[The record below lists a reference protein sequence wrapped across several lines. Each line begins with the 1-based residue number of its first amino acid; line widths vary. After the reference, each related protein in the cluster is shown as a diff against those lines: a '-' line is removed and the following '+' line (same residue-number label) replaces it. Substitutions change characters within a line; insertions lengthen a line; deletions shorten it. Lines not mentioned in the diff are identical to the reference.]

1 MPRINGRTSPLIDVS
16 QRWNRDFM
24 RQAAQTRRG
33 PGRPRDAELTERR
46 RREILEAATRKFAET
61 GFAATDVQFIAD
73 ELQIGKGTVY
83 RYFPSK
89 EDLFLAAVDQGMQ
102 QLKIAIDQAAEQAG
116 TAIQRVDFA
125 VRAYLEYFD
134 RHPDVIELVM
144 QERSSFRDRPR
155 PTYFV
160 YRDANLGPWR
170 ELFQQL
176 IDDGVVRDVPVERI
190 IEVIAD
196 LLYGTIFTNHFAGR
210 KKSLASQCEDVLD
223 ILFHGLLIKRKRGAH
238 A

>member
-1 MPRINGRTSPLIDVS
+1 MA
-16 QRWNRDFM
+16 
-24 RQAAQTRRG
+24 QAARTRRG
-33 PGRPRDAELTERR
+33 PGRPRDVELTERR
-46 RREILEAATRKFAET
+46 RREILAAATRKFAET

-73 ELQIGKGTVY
+73 ELQIGKGTIY

-102 QLKIAIDQAAEQAG
+102 QLKLAIDEAADRAG
-116 TAIQRVDFA
+116 TPIQRIDFA

-134 RHPDVIELVM
+134 QHPDVIELVI

-170 ELFQQL
+170 ELFQKL
-176 IDDGVVRDVPVERI
+176 IDDGIVRDVPVERI

-210 KKSLASQCEDVLD
+210 TKSLASQCEDVLD
-223 ILFHGLLIKRKRGAH
+223 ILFHGLLVKKKRGAH

>member
-1 MPRINGRTSPLIDVS
+1 MTRVAPV
-16 QRWNRDFM
+16 
-24 RQAAQTRRG
+24 RRG
-33 PGRPRDAELTERR
+33 PGRPRDSELPERR
-46 RREILEAATRKFAET
+46 RREILKVATRKFAQN
-61 GFAATDVQFIAD
+61 GYAATDVQFVAD
-73 ELQIGKGTVY
+73 ELHVGKGTVY

-102 QLKIAIDQAAEQAG
+102 QLKAVVDQAAGQAR
-116 TAIQRVDFA
+116 TAIEQLEFG

-134 RHPDVIELVM
+134 QHPDVIELVI
-144 QERSSFRDRPR
+144 QERSNFRDRIQ

-160 YRDANLGPWR
+160 HRDANIGPWK
-170 ELFQQL
+170 ELFQRM
-176 IDDGVVRDVPVERI
+176 IDDGLVRHVPVERI
-190 IEVIAD
+190 TEVISD

-223 ILFHGLLIKRKRGAH
+223 ILFYGLLTDGKRGTH

>member
-1 MPRINGRTSPLIDVS
+1 MTP
-16 QRWNRDFM
+16 
-24 RQAAQTRRG
+24 AAPVRRG
-33 PGRPRDAELTERR
+33 PGRPRDSELPERR
-46 RREILEAATRKFAET
+46 RREILEVATRKFAQN
-61 GFAATDVQFIAD
+61 GYAATDVQFVAD
-73 ELQIGKGTVY
+73 ELDVGKGTVY

-102 QLKIAIDQAAEQAG
+102 QLKTAIDQAAGQAG
-116 TAIQRVDFA
+116 TAIERVELG

-134 RHPDVIELVM
+134 QHPDVIELVI
-144 QERSSFRDRPR
+144 QERSNFRDRTR

-160 YRDANLGPWR
+160 HRDANIGPWKD
-170 ELFQQL
+170 LFQRM
-176 IDDGVVRDVPVERI
+176 IDDGLVRHVPVERI
-190 IEVIAD
+190 TEVISD

-223 ILFHGLLIKRKRGAH
+223 ILLYGLLTDGKRGAH